1 MSSNRTQIML
11 AGLLVV
17 QLLLI
22 VLTRSPFSDA
32 SAPTEARL
40 LMPELETLSVAKL
53 ELSGDDDA
61 TLTLVKQ
68 ADGWIVEQAGGFP
81 ASVDKIDGLLD
92 DLKTLQ
98 VRRPV
103 VSSGRYHST
112 FKVADDEHEGRV
124 MVFSDGSSSPAVD
137 LILGNSPN
145 YQITHVRRQGEP
157 NVYEARGIAPY
168 DVSTDSGAWIE
179 KQLVDVDEEAIT
191 GIAVKNPEGGF
202 ELTRAEDGVW
212 IVSAP
217 ASQAEL
223 ELDQEKVLSL
233 IRTAGSIR
241 VEKPVGPADPAGQGL
256 GETEVTLTVQGAAPI
271 TVQVGSK
278 ITDNDSQRY
287 IGKRGFDF
295 TATVWDSSISKVVEQ
310 KLADLTAG

>member
-1 MSSNRTQIML
+1 
-11 AGLLVV
+11 
-17 QLLLI
+17 LLI

-40 LMPELETLSVAKL
+40 LMPELETLNVAKL
-53 ELSGDDDA
+53 ELSGDED

-68 ADGWIVEQAGGFP
+68 ADGWIVEEAGGFP
-81 ASVDKIDGLLD
+81 ASAEKIDGLLD
-92 DLKTLQ
+92 DLRTLQ

-103 VSSGRYHST
+103 VSSGRYHSA

-124 MVFSDGSSSPAVD
+124 RVFSDESSSPAVD

-145 YQITHVRRQGEP
+145 YQITHVRREGEP

-179 KQLVDVDEEAIT
+179 KQLVDIDEEAII
-191 GIAVKNPEGGF
+191 GIAVKNAEGSF
-202 ELTRAEDGVW
+202 ELTREDGVW

-217 ASQAEL
+217 ASQADQ
-223 ELDQEKVLSL
+223 ELDQDKVLSL

-256 GETEVTLTVQGAAPI
+256 GEAEVTLTVEGAAPV

-278 ITDNDSQRY
+278 VADNDSQRY
-287 IGKRGFDF
+287 IGKQGFDF
-295 TATVWDSSISKVVEQ
+295 AATVWDSSVRKIVEQ
-310 KLADLTAG
+310 KLGDLIAG

>member
-1 MSSNRTQIML
+1 
-11 AGLLVV
+11 
-17 QLLLI
+17 
-22 VLTRSPFSDA
+22 
-32 SAPTEARL
+32 
-40 LMPELETLSVAKL
+40 
-53 ELSGDDDA
+53 
-61 TLTLVKQ
+61 
-68 ADGWIVEQAGGFP
+68 
-81 ASVDKIDGLLD
+81 VDKIDGLLD

-112 FKVADDEHEGRV
+112 FKVADDEYEGRV
-124 MVFSDGSSSPAVD
+124 TVFSDESGSPAVD

-145 YQITHVRRQGEP
+145 YRITHVRRQGEP

-241 VEKPVGPADPAGQGL
+241 VEKPVVPADPAGQGL
-256 GETEVTLTVQGAAPI
+256 GETEVTLTVEGAAPI

-295 TATVWDSSISKVVEQ
+295 AATVWDSSISKVVEQ